1 MRLIDKVVNK
11 YSKWRIAITLV
22 VVMVVMAQFVSGV
35 VYAMSKQVS
44 IVDSLGSK
52 RIIKTYLNNAADVLE
67 QQGICLNEG
76 DEVSPSQDEL
86 LVDGDVITISRAKK
100 ITLVDGINS
109 FEKLTGKKTVGEVFA
124 QFAGDTKKGT
134 VLNHEMDDE
143 VYEGMVIEIA
153 YLEEEIV
160 SVETEVAFATE
171 KKATSAIPAG
181 TTAVKQEGKNGLT
194 NDRYKVYYENGKEV
208 ARELV
213 ERTVVREAVNEVVEY
228 GVRTAQGSLAYH
240 KGGSVVSRS
249 GGEFRYKT
257 YIDCVATAYDLSYE
271 SCGKNPGD
279 RGYGITASGMKAG
292 YGVIAVDR
300 NVIPLGTKLYIEA
313 VDGSWVYGN
322 AVAGDTGGAIK
333 GNRID
338 LFFNT
343 RQECINFGRRTARV
357 YILE

>member
-76 DEVSPSQDEL
+76 DEVSPSQNEL

-160 SVETEVAFATE
+160 SVETEVAFAT
-171 KKATSAIPAG
+171 
-181 TTAVKQEGKNGLT
+181 
-194 NDRYKVYYENGKEV
+194 
-208 ARELV
+208 
-213 ERTVVREAVNEVVEY
+213 
-228 GVRTAQGSLAYH
+228 
-240 KGGSVVSRS
+240 
-249 GGEFRYKT
+249 
-257 YIDCVATAYDLSYE
+257 
-271 SCGKNPGD
+271 
-279 RGYGITASGMKAG
+279 
-292 YGVIAVDR
+292 
-300 NVIPLGTKLYIEA
+300 
-313 VDGSWVYGN
+313 
-322 AVAGDTGGAIK
+322 
-333 GNRID
+333 
-338 LFFNT
+338 
-343 RQECINFGRRTARV
+343 
-357 YILE
+357 